1 MWLKIKL
8 INKFTWFMSCFQ
20 NFTNVIYIIL
30 PVKSFLYA
38 NTDNINW
45 IQIEYKLNTNKNRKK
60 NYMLNKY
67 I

>member
-1 MWLKIKL
+1 MIYV
-8 INKFTWFMSCFQ
+8 MFQ
-20 NFTNVIYIIL
+20 KFTNVIYIIL
-30 PVKSFLYA
+30 PIKPFLYA

-45 IQIEYKLNTNKNRKK
+45 IQIEYRLNTDKNRKK